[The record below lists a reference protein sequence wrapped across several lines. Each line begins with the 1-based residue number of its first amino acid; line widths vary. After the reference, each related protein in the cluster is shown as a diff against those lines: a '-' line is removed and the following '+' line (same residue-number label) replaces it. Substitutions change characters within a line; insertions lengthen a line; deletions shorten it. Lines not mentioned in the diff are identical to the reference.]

1 MVKNAVKDLDVL
13 MSKVTHPYFLGNRMQ
28 NKDRMASM
36 KIICEKRSFATT
48 RPRRGSLKQQQQ
60 QHPPHH
66 HTNGVFITATTVSRL
81 PCKASVTFILFC
93 LYLTSC
99 CWIQPLVAS
108 SSQKVSKTKL
118 YITR

>member
-1 MVKNAVKDLDVL
+1 
-13 MSKVTHPYFLGNRMQ
+13 MQ
-28 NKDRMASM
+28 NTDRLASM
-36 KIICEKRSFATT
+36 KIICGKRPFAI
-48 RPRRGSLKQQQQ
+48 RSRGSLKQQQQ
-60 QHPPHH
+60 QHPHH

-99 CWIQPLVAS
+99 CWIQPVVAS